1 MKKLKALSLAILSL
15 GSIFMSNYTPVSAVK
30 LPTGPQVASLP
41 LTEPSIAEARR
52 LYVGVVDAHSNITN
66 SVTVEARRNC
76 MRDYISKV
84 NLFSNF
90 FGTMEKENQKYI
102 SALMLADAIFAER
115 APGYSNHLILM
126 NFVVNVL
133 KNVNSVE
140 LDVSLLDIT
149 VTANY
154 HMENIPDNVRRIL
167 SHCTR
172 SVRIVG
178 NEISYSF

>member
-1 MKKLKALSLAILSL
+1 MKKFKALSLVILSL
-15 GSIFMSNYTPVSAVK
+15 GSIFMSNHTPLSAVK
-30 LPTGPQVASLP
+30 LPTGPQVAYLP
-41 LTEPSIAEARR
+41 LIEPSVAEARR

-102 SALMLADAIFAER
+102 SALILADAILAER
-115 APGYSNHLILM
+115 APGYSNHLILI
-126 NFVVNVL
+126 NFVINVL

-154 HMENIPDNVRRIL
+154 HMENIPDNIRRIL
-167 SHCTR
+167 SHCAR